1 MYHYVQ
7 VYPDRAARQEIS
19 ELVVHCPYADNGC
32 QWKGKLKVMEEHAL
46 QCTFKGVKC
55 PYSGCEV
62 WMMTSQLDVHVKE
75 CIHRQVNCKYCGQDM
90 QYSQLAVSPI
100 LHITYSVST

>member
-1 MYHYVQ
+1 MSVE
-7 VYPDRAARQEIS
+7 RQTEG
-19 ELVVHCPYADNGC
+19 DG
-32 QWKGKLKVMEEHAL
+32 EHAL

-62 WMMTSQLDVHVKE
+62 WMMTSQLEVHVKE

-100 LHITYSVST
+100 LHVTYSVST